1 MDYIEHLPNT
11 TIILDLKNCNEKID
25 WEEIKKYNIMTKSN
39 LVVALSTLANINECK
54 KYNIKFYLN
63 YPITTFYELQALK
76 SLGAEYA
83 LIDSPLVQDIIRAR
97 EVGIKL
103 RVVPNVAYYA
113 FIPREDGVCGSW
125 IRPEDLNLYEPFIDV
140 IEFED
145 CDVKKEQALYRIY
158 MEQKSWP
165 GDLGRIITNLNYLGV
180 NRMIPSELSEKRMS
194 CG

>member
-1 MDYIEHLPNT
+1 
-11 TIILDLKNCNEKID
+11 
-25 WEEIKKYNIMTKSN
+25 MTKSN
-39 LVVALSTLANINECK
+39 LVVALSTLADVNECK

-76 SLGAEYA
+76 NLGAEYA

-194 CG
+194 CGQACMRGSHCKLCYRYLDLANPDLLQELKQNN